1 LILTCFTGTKF
12 ATGQERFAPWYVT
25 DRRTAEDFAACMR
38 DLTDVYFPEAGR
50 IRVVM
55 DIARCARALT

>member
-1 LILTCFTGTKF
+1 MTCFTGKKF

-38 DLTDVYFPEAGR
+38 DLTDVYFPEAER
-50 IRVVM
+50 IPVVM
-55 DIARCARALT
+55 DIARCARAIT